1 MRPIPVRGCS
11 PCRLLIARGEVA
23 VDEAEGGAVEHE
35 GDAHGSLVPCRDTG
49 TGAGSGRGGRLPQD
63 PQAAHPGGSRTQLSP
78 SPSDGARSPPRL
90 PAPAPTAR
98 TVPRLPARTQ
108 TLLVQH
114 THGQTPPHAM
124 HAHPDSSSCNAH
136 APGPLPVQHTQHQ
149 DLPPRNTHTPGP
161 LLVQCTHAGTP
172 PHAIHAQPDPSLCN
186 TCSRT
191 SPCATHATPAPPPP
205 RHAMYRCLDP
215 SSCNTCAVGP
225 LPVQCTHPDPSLC
238 NACNTRTPSRATP
251 ACPDSSSCNTHAA
264 GPFSVQHVQDQ
275 DLHPCNADIPGPL
288 LVQHT
293 PTPTLCAPIPVSPPC
308 ARQLQPLPRVLAI
321 PVLTLEVLTWLM
333 RFSCSGFTSTTTLM
347 FHRDCMATCGPTAT
361 VRPPLLLGH
370 TEERVPVPP
379 CRGCQGAGCKV
390 PLGYGPL
397 QKPPPSPRRLPPR
410 AVPLQYPL
418 SPAPQHNESSP
429 KHLVSAEL
437 EHPQPPQEPEGHRAS
452 PISTTQQRLHPAALR
467 TPRFLPGGTRPP

>member
-1 MRPIPVRGCS
+1 MQRTCSRTPPRATHATPGPPSTQHTHARTPPCAMHTCWDPS
-11 PCRLLIARGEVA
+11 PCNTCA
-23 VDEAEGGAVEHE
+23 
-35 GDAHGSLVPCRDTG
+35 
-49 TGAGSGRGGRLPQD
+49 
-63 PQAAHPGGSRTQLSP
+63 
-78 SPSDGARSPPRL
+78 ARS
-90 PAPAPTAR
+90 
-98 TVPRLPARTQ
+98 
-108 TLLVQH
+108 LLVQYV
-114 THGQTPPHAM
+114 
-124 HAHPDSSSCNAH
+124 
-136 APGPLPVQHTQHQ
+136 LQ
-149 DLPPRNTHTPGP
+149 DL
-161 LLVQCTHAGTP
+161 
-172 PHAIHAQPDPSLCN
+172 SLCN
-186 TCSRT
+186 TCNT
-191 SPCATHATPAPPPP
+191 SPPPP

-275 DLHPCNADIPGPL
+275 DLPPCNADIPGPL

-379 CRGCQGAGCKV
+379 CRGCQGAGCKA
-390 PLGYGPL
+390 PLGCGPL